1 MKNAA
6 MNMAKYFSFT
16 VRYFAGY
23 CCYADYYYFY
33 RKNKNA
39 LPAAI

>member
-16 VRYFAGY
+16 VRYLAGY
-23 CCYADYYYFY
+23 FCYAYYYFY

>member
-1 MKNAA
+1 MKKLA

-23 CCYADYYYFY
+23 FCYADYYFY
-33 RKNKNA
+33 RSKSV
-39 LPAAI
+39 LPMTV